1 MVQEVLQGDESF
13 EGEERS
19 RGPSEVDNNQLGAIN
34 ESNPFTTTWQIAKE
48 FNVDH
53 STVILHL
60 KQIGKVKKLNKW
72 VLHAAAAAA
81 KSLQSCPTLWDPID
95 GSPPGSTVPGI
106 LQVRTLE
113 WVAVPSSRGSSQPR
127 DQIQVSRIS
136 SGFFTVWA
144 TREAQ
149 GYYSG

>member
-19 RGPSEVDNNQLGAIN
+19 LGPSEVDNNQLGAIN

-48 FNVDH
+48 FNVEH

-81 KSLQSCPTLWDPID
+81 KSLQSCPTLHDPMD
-95 GSPPGSTVPGI
+95 CSLLGSSVHGI
-106 LQVRTLE
+106 FQARVLE
-113 WVAVPSSRGSSQPR
+113 WGAIAFSRVLHELTKNQKNR
-127 DQIQVSRIS
+127 FEV
-136 SGFFTVWA
+136 
-144 TREAQ
+144 
-149 GYYSG
+149 